1 MPNPLDN
8 PQPQM
13 DQINDT
19 PSNNR
24 RPRLQLTESPNH
36 PLITKDDFEYMRT
49 LIDELIDI
57 FENPEDSNIEW
68 KKGIIEVARDKG
80 YGFPIRKDPTGL
92 GVVASSFKCANGMV
106 VTFGFD
112 FKQIPELNGPY
123 TKELHALIRMNSDE
137 RTQLIGF

>member
-1 MPNPLDN
+1 MPTPSDSQPL
-8 PQPQM
+8 M
-13 DQINDT
+13 DQIKDNPNPNT
-19 PSNNR
+19 R

-36 PLITKDDFEYMRT
+36 PLITKDDFDYMRT

-57 FENPEDSNIEW
+57 FENPEDSNLEW

-80 YGFPIRKDPTGL
+80 YGFPIRKESTGL

-106 VTFGFD
+106 ATFGFD

>member
-49 LIDELIDI
+49 LIDELINI
-57 FENPEDSNIEW
+57 FENPQDSNLEW
-68 KKGIIEVARDKG
+68 KKAIIEVARDKG
-80 YGFPIRKDPTGL
+80 YGLPTRKEPTGL
-92 GVVASSFKCANGMV
+92 GVVKSSFKCANGMV
-106 VTFGFD
+106 ATFGFD

-123 TKELHALIRMNSDE
+123 TKELHELIRMNSDE